1 MSSFDFLFNFETSEN
16 FNLWFSEV
24 GFWFVELDA
33 IFKDGFLYP
42 FDVFLEIINLVSSC
56 IMSVK
61 ILLIN
66 VIDIVPV
73 VDELFSVR

>member
-1 MSSFDFLFNFETSEN
+1 MSFFDFLFNFETSEN
-16 FNLWFSEV
+16 FSLWFSEV
-24 GFWFVELDA
+24 GFGFVELDA
-33 IFKDGFLYP
+33 IFNDVFLYP

-56 IMSVK
+56 IKSVK

>member
-56 IMSVK
+56 IKSVK

>member
-56 IMSVK
+56 IKSVK

-73 VDELFSVR
+73 VDEFFSVR